1 RSESGVEVVERRKGR
16 SVIIRKRKKKEESM
30 PEASPIVERDDDKS
44 VEKTEEIK
52 EIKTTKSEP
61 ALGSD
66 TEQVFTES
74 IEEFAETEL
83 PSEEE
88 LEKAVEVEKVKEE
101 VVEKIKKKGRKLKP
115 KKEEIIDEDT
125 LEELRK
131 AFKTKLP
138 GRKREYLVEDRRSKM
153 RPYSGAQNRGKA
165 RAKLRKETTKD
176 AGISQEDSIIAE
188 VIPFP
193 AKPTKKIIKVGES
206 ITVGELAK
214 KMGVKAAS
222 LIKKLM
228 ELGANYTINQ
238 SMDPEIVTIVA
249 EEFGFEVTIDKFDE
263 DELLDDQEQEITGE
277 YQPRPP
283 VVTVMGHVDHGK
295 TTLLDTIRKA
305 NVVDAETGG
314 ITQHI
319 GAYYVSVDSRK
330 VVFIDTPGH
339 EAFTSMRA
347 RGAKVTDIVIL
358 VVAADDGV
366 MPQTIEAVNHAKA
379 AGVPIIVAIN
389 KIDKPE
395 SNPDTVR
402 RQLSEIG
409 LVAEEW
415 GGDTIFTEVS
425 AKGNKGIKELLELIL
440 LQSDVSDLKAISNKR
455 ANGVV
460 IEAELTKGRGPLANV
475 IVNEGT
481 LKVGDFIVAGT
492 TFGKVRA
499 LIDDKGNRLESA
511 EPSMPVEVMGIS
523 RVPTAG
529 EKFYVVKN
537 EKTAKE
543 IVQYRESKK
552 RQQLPASTSKLSL
565 EDLFDSIEKEK
576 IKELLLVIKADT
588 QGSVEAIREAVLRLG
603 TEKCRVK
610 VVHSGVGAINET
622 DVSLASA
629 SNAIVLG
636 FNVRPDAK
644 ALDGAAKEG
653 VSLEL
658 HPIIYDAVDRIKKAM
673 EGLLEPVIKE
683 KVVAHAEVK
692 ATFSISKIGTIA
704 GCSVTD
710 GKITRSDNVRV
721 VRDGV
726 VIFEGKLS
734 SLKRFKDDVREV
746 QSGFECGIGIESFND
761 IKVGDILELYT
772 LEEIKQE
779 L

>member
-1 RSESGVEVVERRKGR
+1 MPNIRLYEFSKELEVSNKEVIKIANQLGIPIKSHTSSVSEEDAKKIRKKFSVSQNDGKLPSRDGAQKPSEEVKVVRSESGVEVVERRKGR

-30 PEASPIVERDDDKS
+30 PEASPIIERDDDKS
-44 VEKTEEIK
+44 VEKTELTSQLRDAIEKPEEIK

-636 FNVRPDAK
+636 FNVRPDTK

-653 VSLEL
+653 
-658 HPIIYDAVDRIKKAM
+658 
-673 EGLLEPVIKE
+673 
-683 KVVAHAEVK
+683 
-692 ATFSISKIGTIA
+692 
-704 GCSVTD
+704 
-710 GKITRSDNVRV
+710 
-721 VRDGV
+721 
-726 VIFEGKLS
+726 LS
-734 SLKRFKDDVREV
+734 F
-746 QSGFECGIGIESFND
+746 F
-761 IKVGDILELYT
+761 T
-772 LEEIKQE
+772 T
-779 L
+779 